1 MFEEP
6 HKVIPYQIDGIV
18 KEWQMKYQKTVQ
30 ALDRIH
36 YLIGKQEFLIKGHR
50 KQLQPVAPCEIQEI
64 S

>member
-1 MFEEP
+1 
-6 HKVIPYQIDGIV
+6 
-18 KEWQMKYQKTVQ
+18 MKYKKTVQ
-30 ALDRIH
+30 ALDRIL